1 MSVRRRPRLPVAS
14 DDTPSLL
21 DQWNQ
26 CGAIDGLVEQPVD
39 WIRDA
44 IDQTC
49 GKPSVSMSSVAP
61 PVITMK
67 EASDPFSR
75 AVLSNLRALMPGI
88 LKSVSRQMIR
98 LAT

>member
-26 CGAIDGLVEQPVD
+26 CGAIDRLVE
-39 WIRDA
+39 
-44 IDQTC
+44 
-49 GKPSVSMSSVAP
+49 
-61 PVITMK
+61 

-75 AVLSNLRALMPGI
+75 AVLSNLRAFMPGI